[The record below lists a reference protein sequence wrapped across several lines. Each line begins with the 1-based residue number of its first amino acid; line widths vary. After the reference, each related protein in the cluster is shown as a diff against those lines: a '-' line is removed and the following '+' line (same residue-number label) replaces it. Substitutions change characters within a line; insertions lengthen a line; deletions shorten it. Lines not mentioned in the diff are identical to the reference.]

1 MTFAPV
7 GIKCP
12 DHAGVGDARPTA
24 QRTIRDAK
32 RTFGGWEAP
41 ATVILVGINVLIY
54 LVTVYQGSGIGRP
67 GGELFLDGALIGKAI
82 EVQGDWYRLVT
93 AMFLHGSL
101 LHLLFNML
109 ALFWLG
115 SVVEQ
120 ALGTPRYLAVYFVA
134 GLAGSAGALVFSS
147 PFAVTVGA
155 SGAIFGVMGAL
166 LILEYRATGSLAG
179 QAMMLIIVNLAI
191 TFAIPGISKGG
202 HLGGLVGGVLVS
214 LALDEGR
221 RRRIRG
227 LGPALAVVVGLAS
240 IAVAY
245 MRVSGYTA

>member
-1 MTFAPV
+1 MHFAPV
-7 GIKCP
+7 GIRCP
-12 DHAGVGDARPTA
+12 DHANIGATKPTA
-24 QRTIRDAK
+24 TRTIQSMRRSTRSVA
-32 RTFGGWEAP
+32 AP
-41 ATVILVGINVLIY
+41 ATAALVALNVLIY
-54 LVTVYQGSGIGRP
+54 LVSVYQGGGLNLP
-67 GGELFLDGALIGKAI
+67 GGQLFSDMWLSGAQ
-82 EVQGDWYRLVT
+82 VSDGDWYRLLT

-120 ALGTPRYLAVYFVA
+120 ALGTPRYLVVYFLA
-134 GLAGSAGALVFSS
+134 GIAGSAGALVFSS

-166 LILEYRATGSLAG
+166 LILEYRTTGSFAG

-221 RRRIRG
+221 KRRIRG

-240 IAVAY
+240 IVVAY
-245 MRVSGYTA
+245 VRVSGYTT